1 MLSIEIP
8 KSQLSK
14 EDKEKLLKLID
25 IVSNDPQA
33 YEFLEPVDYVGLNI
47 LDYPS
52 IVTHPMDLG
61 TVKENIL
68 TGKYS
73 AVGEVLSDVDLI
85 WSNCRK
91 YNEISSDICKMAL
104 HCEKLFK
111 KNYDKLFR
119 GKIILT
125 KIGRKPNEEEG
136 DADNSVVETIT
147 MNEKILLGKRIRS
160 LSNEEL
166 AHLIKYI
173 VNENPRILEDVDKE
187 NLQIKIDLLS
197 KSSYN
202 KMLEVINKYSKDKK

>member
-14 EDKEKLLKLID
+14 EDKEKLIKLID
-25 IVSNDPQA
+25 IVSNVPQA
-33 YEFLEPVDYVGLNI
+33 FEFLEPVDYIGLNI

-61 TVKENIL
+61 TVKEKIL

-73 AVGEVLSDVDLI
+73 AVGEVLSDIDLI

-125 KIGRKPNEEEG
+125 KFGKKPNEEEE
-136 DADNSVVETIT
+136 DDNIVETIT
-147 MNEKILLGKRIRS
+147 MNEKIALGKRIRS

-173 VNENPRILEDVDKE
+173 INENPRILEDVDSE

-202 KMLEVINKYSKDKK
+202 KMLEVINKYVKDKK

>member
-8 KSQLSK
+8 KSQLAK

-33 YEFLEPVDYVGLNI
+33 FEFLEPVDYVGLNI

-68 TGKYS
+68 TGKCS
-73 AVGEVLSDVDLI
+73 AVGEVLSDIDLI

-91 YNEISSDICKMAL
+91 YNESSSEICRMAL
-104 HCEKLFK
+104 HCEKVFK

-125 KIGRKPNEEEG
+125 KLGRKLNEEEG
-136 DADNSVVETIT
+136 DNSVVESIT

-160 LSNEEL
+160 LSSEEL

-173 VNENPRILEDVDKE
+173 VSENPRILEDVDKE

-197 KSSYN
+197 KSAYN

>member
-8 KSQLSK
+8 KSQLAK

-33 YEFLEPVDYVGLNI
+33 FEFLEPVDYVGLNI

-73 AVGEVLSDVDLI
+73 AVGEVLSDIDLI

-91 YNEISSDICKMAL
+91 YNESSSEICRMAL
-104 HCEKLFK
+104 HCEKVFK

-125 KIGRKPNEEEG
+125 KLGRKLNEEEG
-136 DADNSVVETIT
+136 DNSVVESIT

-160 LSNEEL
+160 LSSEEL

-173 VNENPRILEDVDKE
+173 VSENPRILEDVDKE

>member
-8 KSQLSK
+8 KSQLAK

-33 YEFLEPVDYVGLNI
+33 FAFLEPVDYVGLNI

-73 AVGEVLSDVDLI
+73 AVGEVLSDIDLI

-91 YNEISSDICKMAL
+91 YNESSSEICRMAL
-104 HCEKLFK
+104 HCEKVFK

-125 KIGRKPNEEEG
+125 KLGRKLNEEEG
-136 DADNSVVETIT
+136 DNSVVESIT

-160 LSNEEL
+160 LSSEEL

-173 VNENPRILEDVDKE
+173 VSENPRILEDVDKE

-197 KSSYN
+197 KSAYN

>member
-1 MLSIEIP
+1 MLCTEINT
-8 KSQLSK
+8 SQPAT
-14 EDKEKLLKLID
+14 EDKETLLKLID
-25 IVSNDPQA
+25 IVSIDPQA
-33 YEFLEPVDYVGLNI
+33 FEFLEPVDYVGLNI

-73 AVGEVLSDVDLI
+73 AVGEVLSDIDLI

-91 YNEISSDICKMAL
+91 YNESSSEICRMAL
-104 HCEKLFK
+104 HCEKVFK

-125 KIGRKPNEEEG
+125 KLGRNLNEAEG
-136 DADNSVVETIT
+136 DNSVVESIT

-160 LSNEEL
+160 LSSEEL

-173 VNENPRILEDVDKE
+173 VSENPRILEDVDKE

-197 KSSYN
+197 KSAYN
-202 KMLEVINKYSKDKK
+202 KMLGVINKYSKDKK